1 MIPPKISMQVFIIII
16 AIFFIQVNNF
26 AEIGA
31 KFQNTI
37 DKPTKILYNNLV
49 FYFAMLKVSQIH
61 SCELTR
67 KCGTAKKGWYY
78 SWILLS
84 SF

>member
-31 KFQNTI
+31 NFQNTI
-37 DKPTKILYNNLV
+37 DKPMKILYN
-49 FYFAMLKVSQIH
+49 
-61 SCELTR
+61 
-67 KCGTAKKGWYY
+67 
-78 SWILLS
+78 
-84 SF
+84 

>member
-37 DKPTKILYNNLV
+37 DKPTKILYN
-49 FYFAMLKVSQIH
+49 
-61 SCELTR
+61 
-67 KCGTAKKGWYY
+67 
-78 SWILLS
+78 
-84 SF
+84 